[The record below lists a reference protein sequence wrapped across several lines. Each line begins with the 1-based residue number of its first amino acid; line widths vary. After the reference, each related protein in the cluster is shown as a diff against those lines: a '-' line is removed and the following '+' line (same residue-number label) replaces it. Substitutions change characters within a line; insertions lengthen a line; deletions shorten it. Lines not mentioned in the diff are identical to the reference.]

1 MQRDSAS
8 TLAFS
13 PLMTTNNRIISIE
26 LGWVILKNNVT
37 GIVGV
42 GSFE

>member
-1 MQRDSAS
+1 MQCDSAY
-8 TLAFS
+8 TLFF

-42 GSFE
+42 GSLE